1 MTTAEIIQWVSTVAP
16 WLVPTIVVV
25 VLLHRGYWVSGREHR
40 ELRED
45 RDHER
50 LKREEA
56 EAALMEVE
64 HQRRQPKSRS

>member
-1 MTTAEIIQWVSTVAP
+1 VTTAELVKLLWDVAP
-16 WLVPTIVVV
+16 WLVPPFLLVVG
-25 VLLHRGYWVSGREHR
+25 LHTGYWVSGREFR

-56 EAALMEVE
+56 ETALMELE
-64 HQRRQPKSRS
+64 HQRRQPRSRS

>member
-1 MTTAEIIQWVSTVAP
+1 
-16 WLVPTIVVV
+16 LVVG
-25 VLLHRGYWVSGREHR
+25 LHTGYWVSGREHR

-56 EAALMEVE
+56 EAALMELE
-64 HQRRQPKSRS
+64 HQRRQPRSRS

>member
-1 MTTAEIIQWVSTVAP
+1 VTTAELLKLLWDLAP
-16 WLVPTIVVV
+16 WLVPPFLLVVG
-25 VLLHRGYWVSGREHR
+25 LHTGYWVSGREHR

-56 EAALMEVE
+56 EAALMELE
-64 HQRRQPKSRS
+64 HQRRQPRSRS